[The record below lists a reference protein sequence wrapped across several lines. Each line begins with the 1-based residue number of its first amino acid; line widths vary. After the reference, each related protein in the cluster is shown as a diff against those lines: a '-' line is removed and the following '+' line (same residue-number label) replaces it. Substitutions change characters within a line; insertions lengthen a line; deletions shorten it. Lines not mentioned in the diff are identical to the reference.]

1 MRSITVFRLLAALAT
16 SCCLSVVASVP
27 EELQEK
33 LNTEVTKEL
42 DQAIAELVDPGYV
55 AKELFLKPPVEPPK
69 KPLDLLFQQIEV
81 DIAKTALAKFPHSE
95 IARFHAKAEE
105 LYPLKAPGD
114 IVEVTFAD
122 PEKKPVKGPIR
133 SIDQHTVVI
142 HNNPIPIKDL
152 SDASR
157 TYFDGRN
164 AAIKRETYVRAR
176 TVEWEDQRRQYRES
190 LREARRREV
199 LNAQGYIRIRGDW
212 ISRHEY
218 LSQNLIERRKKLLAE
233 LEPLAVHKVYYA
245 NGLVFFRQQ
254 WMTAEEAEEIKR
266 LLAEA
271 AAAKAAEEAAANALN
286 NPDDAS
292 PDDDP
297 FGENG
302 GGKPA
307 PPPKPPEDDLWDD

>member
-1 MRSITVFRLLAALAT
+1 MTTMTYNCRLLTALAAFCCVTVFAT
-16 SCCLSVVASVP
+16 VP

-42 DQAIAELVDPGYV
+42 DQAIADLVNPDYV
-55 AKELFLKPPVEPPK
+55 AKELFLKAPVEPPK

-81 DIAKTALAKFPHSE
+81 DIAKTAQKKYPHSE
-95 IARFHAKAEE
+95 IARFHSKAEE
-105 LYPLKAPGD
+105 LYPLKGPGD

-122 PEKKPVKGPIR
+122 ASKKPVKGPIR
-133 SIDQHTVVI
+133 SVDQNTVVI

-157 TYFDGRN
+157 TFFDGRN
-164 AAIKRETYVRAR
+164 AAVKRESYVRAR
-176 TVEWEDQRRQYRES
+176 TAEWEEQRRQYRES
-190 LREARRREV
+190 LRDARRREV
-199 LNAQGYIRIRGDW
+199 LNTQGYIRIRGDW

-218 LSQNLIERRKKLLAE
+218 LSQNLIERRKMLLAK
-233 LEPLAVHKVYYA
+233 LEPLAIHKVYYA
-245 NGLVFFRQQ
+245 NGLVFFREQ

-271 AAAKAAEEAAANALN
+271 AAARAAEEAAASALN
-286 NPDDAS
+286 NPDAAS

-297 FGENG
+297 FGEEN
-302 GGKPA
+302 KP
-307 PPPKPPEDDLWDD
+307 PPPKPKEDDLWDDL